1 MLKLK
6 FLLRILNK
14 ISQNKMSKKR
24 CKSNDDPAA
33 PASKKGEGYACKKC
47 GLTALKENKLCK
59 PNKQ

>member
-1 MLKLK
+1 
-6 FLLRILNK
+6 
-14 ISQNKMSKKR
+14 MSKKR